1 VASRKRAHRDGD
13 VLFRGLRPLWATG
26 CSTWSELGHPL
37 RSDPGEHRAPPV
49 TVAAAVRAQ
58 DRDLRQS
65 QLIRFPPYPRAKL
78 PINRATIVVAK
89 IRRSDATSSTV
100 QRSITVAEV
109 AERARQ
115 NSVGTAPR
123 AQSTGAG
130 PEAKNNDVLQ
140 GEMS

>member
-1 VASRKRAHRDGD
+1 MIVMGTDPF
-13 VLFRGLRPLWATG
+13 VLISAIPAGR
-26 CSTWSELGHPL
+26 
-37 RSDPGEHRAPPV
+37 
-49 TVAAAVRAQ
+49 
-58 DRDLRQS
+58 
-65 QLIRFPPYPRAKL
+65 L
-78 PINRATIVVAK
+78 PINRATIVAAK
-89 IRRSDATSSTV
+89 IRRFDATSSTV

-115 NSVGTAPR
+115 NRVRTAPR

>member
-1 VASRKRAHRDGD
+1 MRAIVGVID
-13 VLFRGLRPLWATG
+13 VVL
-26 CSTWSELGHPL
+26 LGPF
-37 RSDPGEHRAPPV
+37 V
-49 TVAAAVRAQ
+49 TAGVVGTV
-58 DRDLRQS
+58 
-65 QLIRFPPYPRAKL
+65 P
-78 PINRATIVVAK
+78 ATIVAAK
-89 IRRSDATSSTV
+89 SRRFDATSSTV

-115 NSVGTAPR
+115 NRVGTAPR